1 MNHGIY
7 SLKKLLTDH
16 SLEQIVIPEIQR
28 DYVWTVENVKGLLI
42 SIEKDYKE
50 QKANSKNIDE
60 STLDSMSPEIR
71 ELVMRSLSE
80 KKVFSNIGFIYA
92 YSGEGDVSSK
102 YFLIDGQQRI
112 TTMYLLLLAVS
123 IKNKKQT
130 VFRNTYFN
138 HQITKVDYKVR
149 EAAHDF
155 LVEFV
160 EFLLEGGDIKQVV
173 EQSWYYTLYVSDKTI
188 QSLIAN
194 YKVIQDFVNQSDMDL
209 SFIEDNIEL
218 FYFDTSKSEQGEEL
232 YIYMNSRG
240 ESVQS
245 NENIKAQL
253 LEGLSEVVKHEKGK
267 LWEEWQN
274 FFWLG
279 KDINDENADNGFDEF
294 LRWIEII
301 GSITNNPSLT
311 QKEQSDFIRN
321 IKGMSKIPMNYITLD
336 GIEHYF
342 KALVRLCDNDIKY
355 FDKNWVSGLID
366 FIDYVMILPAL
377 QYVEKYPDA
386 TANDINRFTRFFYNI
401 IRSEDVAKNPTIY
414 APQCIQLTFDFLK
427 ADLTDIAEIG
437 QFRSM
442 GKYINILTY
451 EEIFKFKMYKNP
463 PTETTR
469 EEVEKE
475 FWTIED
481 FNITNGKI
489 LFILECMEV
498 DVKLNHHPS
507 FDLEKFSRFSVHF
520 RNLFSNPSDQLR
532 RAILTYGDYTIWD
545 GYSTSL
551 EMHRYN
557 FGHELKHWR
566 EIIINESTKGTVS
579 KFIRQFESD
588 NELSS
593 DQYIARLDKN
603 IQECKESGTVTDW
616 RTVFINKPKS
626 LSFCEA
632 NRACIDQFRV
642 ALLQNIKVTNPS
654 TYRFEKFIPEN
665 VEK

>member
-16 SLEQIVIPEIQR
+16 SLDQIIIPEIQR
-28 DYVWTVENVKGLLI
+28 DYVWTIENVRGLLL
-42 SIEKDYKE
+42 SIEKDYNE
-50 QKANSKNIDE
+50 QKANTKNIDE
-60 STLDSMSPEIR
+60 STLAVMTPEIR
-71 ELVMRSLSE
+71 EIVMRSLTE

-112 TTMYLLLLAVS
+112 TTMYLLLLAIS
-123 IKNKKQT
+123 IKNGKQT

-160 EFLLEGGDIKQVV
+160 DFLLEGGDIKQVV
-173 EQSWYYTLYVSDKTI
+173 EQCWYYTFFVSDKTI

-194 YKVIQDFVNQSDMDL
+194 YKEIQEFVNQSDMDL
-209 SFIEDNIEL
+209 GFIEDNIEL

-253 LEGLSEVVKHEKGK
+253 LEGLSEIEKHEKGK

-274 FFWLG
+274 FFWRG
-279 KDINDENADNGFDEF
+279 KDINAENADEGFDEF

-301 GSITNNPSLT
+301 GFIANNPSLT
-311 QKEQSDFIRN
+311 QKEQTDFVRN
-321 IKGMSKIPMNYITLD
+321 IKATKKIPKNYITLD
-336 GIEHYF
+336 RIEHYF
-342 KALVRLCDNDIKY
+342 KALARLCGDDIKY
-355 FDKNWVSGLID
+355 FNKKWVSGVKDL
-366 FIDYVMILPAL
+366 IDYVLILPAL

-386 TANDINRFTRFFYNI
+386 NSIDINRFMRFFYNI
-401 IRSEDVAKNPTIY
+401 IRSDDVAKNPTIY
-414 APQCIQLTFDFLK
+414 TPQCIQLTFEFLNAGL
-427 ADLTDIAEIG
+427 ADISEIG
-437 QFRSM
+437 QFRSI

-469 EEVEKE
+469 EEVEKA

-481 FNITNGKI
+481 FSITNGKI

-498 DVKLNHHPS
+498 DVKLNQHPS
-507 FDLEKFSRFSVHF
+507 FDLEKFNRFSVHF
-520 RNLFSNPSDQLR
+520 RNLLKNPSDQLR
-532 RAILTYGDYTIWD
+532 RAILTFGDYTIWD
-545 GYSTSL
+545 GYSTNL

-566 EIIINESTKGTVS
+566 EIITNQNTKGAVL

-593 DQYIARLDKN
+593 DQYSERLNKN
-603 IQECKESGTVTDW
+603 IQDCIELGKVADW
-616 RTVFINKPKS
+616 RWVFINDSTS

-632 NRACIDQFRV
+632 KRACIGVSWV
-642 ALLQNIKVTNPS
+642 ALLQNIKVTNSS
-654 TYRFEKFIPEN
+654 TYEFIKLESAE
-665 VEK
+665 V